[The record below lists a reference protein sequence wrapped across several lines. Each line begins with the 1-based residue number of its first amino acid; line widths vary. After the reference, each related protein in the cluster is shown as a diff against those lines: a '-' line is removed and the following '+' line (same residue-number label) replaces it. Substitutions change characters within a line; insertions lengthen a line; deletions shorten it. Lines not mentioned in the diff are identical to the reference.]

1 MRHRGARC
9 ATTVTVR
16 TASSKEG
23 DLNNRAYET
32 SPAQCSLW
40 NRKKLRLQPESR
52 RVLLALPERV
62 LGASLASLFELKG
75 FPAQLAADVSS
86 ARNIVEQ
93 WRPHVLF
100 LDTRIGGSGNYA
112 LVRAL
117 READDDATRLI
128 IAMSGFL
135 PEEPI
140 AHLKEAGYDGHC
152 RRPCPVWQM
161 TDLLDEFFACHA
173 VR

>member
-1 MRHRGARC
+1 M
-9 ATTVTVR
+9 
-16 TASSKEG
+16 
-23 DLNNRAYET
+23 
-32 SPAQCSLW
+32 
-40 NRKKLRLQPESR
+40 
-52 RVLLALPERV
+52 LLALPERV

-75 FPAQLAADVSS
+75 FPAQLAVDASS
-86 ARNIVEQ
+86 VRSLTGE

-100 LDTRIGGSGNYA
+100 LDTRIAGCGNYA
-112 LVRAL
+112 LVREL
-117 READDDATRLI
+117 REDRDDAGRLI

-140 AHLKEAGYDGHC
+140 ALLREAGYDGHC

>member
-1 MRHRGARC
+1 M
-9 ATTVTVR
+9 
-16 TASSKEG
+16 
-23 DLNNRAYET
+23 
-32 SPAQCSLW
+32 
-40 NRKKLRLQPESR
+40 
-52 RVLLALPERV
+52 LLALSERV

-75 FPAQLAADVSS
+75 FPAQLAIDAASLG
-86 ARNIVEQ
+86 RIVGE

-100 LDTRIGGSGNYA
+100 LDTRIGGCGNYA
-112 LVRAL
+112 LVQAL
-117 READDDATRLI
+117 RSADDDARRLI

-135 PEEPI
+135 PEEPTTR
-140 AHLKEAGYDGHC
+140 LREAGYDGHC

>member
-1 MRHRGARC
+1 MRHNGDSDRPDR
-9 ATTVTVR
+9 R
-16 TASSKEG
+16 QRN
-23 DLNNRAYET
+23 DLNKRAYE
-32 SPAQCSLW
+32 SSLAQCSLW
-40 NRKKLRLQPESR
+40 NRKQSRLQPESR

-75 FPAQLAADVSS
+75 FPAQLAVDASS
-86 ARNIVEQ
+86 LRQIAGE

-100 LDTRIGGSGNYA
+100 LDTRVGGCGNYA

-117 READDDATRLI
+117 RELDDDANRLI

-140 AHLKEAGYDGHC
+140 AHLREAGYDGHC

>member
-1 MRHRGARC
+1 M
-9 ATTVTVR
+9 
-16 TASSKEG
+16 
-23 DLNNRAYET
+23 NNRAYET

-40 NRKKLRLQPESR
+40 NRKQSRLQPDSR

-75 FPAQLAADVSS
+75 FPAQVAVDSS
-86 ARNIVEQ
+86 SVRRLVGA

-100 LDTRIGGSGNYA
+100 LDTRIAGCGNYA
-112 LVRAL
+112 LVGEL
-117 READDDATRLI
+117 RQADDHASRLVV
-128 IAMSGFL
+128 AMSGFL

-140 AHLKEAGYDGHC
+140 ARLKEAGYDGHC

>member
-1 MRHRGARC
+1 
-9 ATTVTVR
+9 
-16 TASSKEG
+16 
-23 DLNNRAYET
+23 
-32 SPAQCSLW
+32 
-40 NRKKLRLQPESR
+40 
-52 RVLLALPERV
+52 LLASAERV

-75 FPAQLAADVSS
+75 FPSRLAVDVASI
-86 ARNIVEQ
+86 RHNVET

-100 LDTRIGGSGNYA
+100 IDTRIGACGHYA
-112 LVRAL
+112 LIRDL
-117 READDDATRLI
+117 RREHDNSERLI

-140 AHLKEAGYDGHC
+140 AHLREAGYDGHC